1 MKKIFI
7 LLICGITTI
16 SCSSIKKPVRKPVY
30 NWSKDTLT
38 KKSWN
43 GKLSNFIDSF
53 NTSYLK
59 NNQ

>member
-16 SCSSIKKPVRKPVY
+16 SCLPIKKPVRKPVY

-53 NTSYLK
+53 NTTYLK